1 MMPAVAG
8 AQASPHAGR
17 SQCSETEVP
26 LPALSRTPLRNISN
40 AQAGVNPGQAPGPL
54 HKSVLALRNRER
66 ALAAGIKAL
75 PQVHGQNVNLTTSP
89 MASQTKGFPAP
100 MRSPMSGRTPD
111 DVKRA
116 LKRVPAALTATPPLP
131 RILQHSP
138 AQEDVEKLHGIPQP
152 VFQAPVTAQEHVDD
166 CMCPP
171 KVAPLDTD
179 ASSSGLTTTAGE
191 HAGPWK
197 MYLTSDGR
205 AYYHQ
210 AATNVTQWER
220 PAGFQEATSGTQPS
234 SASHLDPAKEAARLK
249 KLEAKAKREAKAA
262 QKAEADRLRQEAAAA
277 AAAAA
282 ARDLAEQ
289 NAAVLEAIAG
299 EDVCD
304 LQSMEPVRM
313 VSWELVAIGQSLR
326 VISGHVDI
334 YHVELA
340 QIDTA
345 LRQRKLSLENENV
358 LAALHATLLAAASG
372 GLTKVARSATVSSWM
387 VEVKKWAREELG
399 TNTPFHDATL
409 AKQKKEGALDYKQLS
424 YSAKLSLLHSLCAAA
439 LTSLLAKKGTE
450 DDVMALR
457 PSPLGVFYLCAL
469 KSASSLACVKCTY
482 ACPLVCASR
491 CMRTAK
497 SLVPKTY
504 VCTHTHAGKDT
515 DGRTYWHVIDPSG
528 VPSAWVLR
536 EVEGNAPQ
544 RSRLSV
550 MSSEGT
556 PIKGGVGGQG
566 SGADKDAEG
575 DGQQRVGSEEEAEEE
590 GGARYKD
597 APDKGEAGENF
608 YWHQQ
613 WVVKMAQSAR
623 APYSGQGE
631 EAPALELMTQDED
644 MLLELLAALWQTQA
658 ADNMQLAR
666 TLVTTVVRPRR
677 AAAELQM
684 DSRPARGGRL
694 ARLKGLA
701 PAALPSI
708 VA

>member
-1 MMPAVAG
+1 MKYDQQSVKVDTHFGSRPEYLTLAPTPSKPKPMMPAVAG
-8 AQASPHAGR
+8 AQASPQAGR
-17 SQCSETEVP
+17 SQRSETEVP
-26 LPALSRTPLRNISN
+26 LPALSRTPLRNVSN
-40 AQAGVNPGQAPGPL
+40 AQAGVKSDAPGPL
-54 HKSVLALRNRER
+54 HKSVLALRLREQ

-75 PQVHGQNVNLTTSP
+75 PQVHGQNINLTTSP
-89 MASQTKGFPAP
+89 MASQTQGFPAS

-131 RILQHSP
+131 RILRQSP
-138 AQEDVEKLHGIPQP
+138 EQEDVEKLHGIPQP
-152 VFQAPVTAQEHVDD
+152 VFQAPVTAQEHVDA

-179 ASSSGLTTTAGE
+179 ASSSALTTPAGE

-220 PAGFQEATSGTQPS
+220 PAGFQEAISGTQPS

-299 EDVCD
+299 EDVFD

-334 YHVELA
+334 GAVELA

-345 LRQRKLSLENENV
+345 LHQRKLSLENENV

-372 GLTKVARSATVSSWM
+372 GLTKLVRSASVSSWM
-387 VEVKKWAREELG
+387 AEVKKWAREELG

-439 LTSLLAKKGTE
+439 LTCLLAKKGTE
-450 DDVMALR
+450 DDVMTLR
-457 PSPLGVFYLCAL
+457 PSPLGVLYLCAHTH
-469 KSASSLACVKCTY
+469 K
-482 ACPLVCASR
+482 LVSMRQMYVRMPA
-491 CMRTAK
+491 CMREQK
-497 SLVPKTY
+497 
-504 VCTHTHAGKDT
+504 HA
-515 DGRTYWHVIDPSG
+515 YSQEP
-528 VPSAWVLR
+528 
-536 EVEGNAPQ
+536 
-544 RSRLSV
+544 
-550 MSSEGT
+550 
-556 PIKGGVGGQG
+556 
-566 SGADKDAEG
+566 
-575 DGQQRVGSEEEAEEE
+575 
-590 GGARYKD
+590 
-597 APDKGEAGENF
+597 
-608 YWHQQ
+608 
-613 WVVKMAQSAR
+613 R
-623 APYSGQGE
+623 A
-631 EAPALELMTQDED
+631 
-644 MLLELLAALWQTQA
+644 
-658 ADNMQLAR
+658 
-666 TLVTTVVRPRR
+666 
-677 AAAELQM
+677 
-684 DSRPARGGRL
+684 
-694 ARLKGLA
+694 
-701 PAALPSI
+701 
-708 VA
+708 